1 MKLKQIK
8 LTSFFK
14 PIQAKIQCPLCNDMF
29 TCEHTEFHAATCG
42 QKFSIILTDDEDD
55 NDITMPY
62 QQESSSIEVAK
73 NQINITEL
81 FKDIKHH
88 HTCNGEIKY
97 KIEEAVHLKI
107 LQLRFKNFGY
117 HHVS

>member
-1 MKLKQIK
+1 
-8 LTSFFK
+8 
-14 PIQAKIQCPLCNDMF
+14 
-29 TCEHTEFHAATCG
+29 
-42 QKFSIILTDDEDD
+42 
-55 NDITMPY
+55 MPY

-97 KIEEAVHLKI
+97 RIRRSSAFENFAVTVQKPWISPCKLIK
-107 LQLRFKNFGY
+107 
-117 HHVS
+117 